1 MAHVHKRLKT
11 AVGRCI
17 DGMVDLRA
25 AAKDDTQLAAVDMC
39 IAVIRNAQADM
50 HARIARMEA
59 SSKPARV
66 GRGAAREQ
74 IRAPGPIEK
83 PDYSPGTGVTQA
95 KDRRERIVGDARN
108 YVPDDDDDGLAP
120 INPHA
125 GPAEQIE
132 EYLQGRR
139 GGIYECEA
147 AKEFVRLDTNE
158 WRGMDD
164 VERVAAIKAR
174 GDELRRSED
183 DGEAAS
189 PAAAPAMPDDGMF

>member
-1 MAHVHKRLKT
+1 MKYSLTKKVR
-11 AVGRCI
+11 GR
-17 DGMVDLRA
+17 VARAASSLADLRPDCENDA
-25 AAKDDTQLAAVDMC
+25 EVACLMQC
-39 IAVIRNAQADM
+39 IAAMRDAGDRIDAIMLTLAPGRPQATQ
-50 HARIARMEA
+50 E
-59 SSKPARV
+59 
-66 GRGAAREQ
+66 REQ

-83 PDYSPGTGVTQA
+83 PDYSPGSGVTRA

-189 PAAAPAMPDDGMF
+189 PAAAPAVPDDGMF